1 MNNDITYEKDGMVF
15 NYRIAIIIKKG
26 NQILVQKDD
35 RAEHLTLPG
44 GRCSLGES
52 SIETAIREFKEETG
66 IDTKFKN
73 GIGIIENFFTSN
85 FTGKKTHEIL
95 IINELDF
102 LEDSYY
108 QKEIINNIEEKKDK
122 YKHLTYIWFDI
133 NDLKQLEFTP
143 NQILD
148 MIDKNEFQH
157 IINN

>member
-15 NYRIAIIIKKG
+15 NYRIALIIKRG

-35 RAEHLTLPG
+35 RAKHLTLPG

-95 IINELDF
+95 IINELEF
-102 LEDSYY
+102 SEDSYY
-108 QKEIINNIEEKKDK
+108 QKETINNIEEKKDK
-122 YKHLTYIWFDI
+122 YKHLTYIWYDI
-133 NDLKQLEFTP
+133 NDLKQMKFTP

-148 MIDKNEFQH
+148 MLEKNEFQH